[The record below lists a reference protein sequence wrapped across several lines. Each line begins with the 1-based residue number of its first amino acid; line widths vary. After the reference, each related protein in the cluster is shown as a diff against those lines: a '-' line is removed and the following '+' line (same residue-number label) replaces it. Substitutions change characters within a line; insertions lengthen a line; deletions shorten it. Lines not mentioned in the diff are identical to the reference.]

1 MNESNLTVT
10 IFSDEYR
17 DLIKTKCNYDI
28 LLGLLID
35 DMELNYSGSELRL
48 SGTNAAKIIEQFAP
62 MAVKL
67 RFDELRGVKSAIAK
81 RRLDD
86 FSEGK

>member
-17 DLIKTKCNYDI
+17 DLVKSKCNLDI
-28 LLGLLID
+28 LLGLLIE
-35 DMELNYSGSELRL
+35 DMELDYSGNGLRF
-48 SGTNAAKIIEQFAP
+48 SGSHATKIVEQFSP

-67 RFDELRGVKSAIAK
+67 RFEELKERG
-81 RRLDD
+81 
-86 FSEGK
+86 

>member
-10 IFSDEYR
+10 IFSEEYR
-17 DLIKTKCNYDI
+17 DLIKSKCNLDI
-28 LLGLLID
+28 LLGLLIE
-35 DMELNYSGSELRL
+35 DMELSYNGSELRL

-67 RFDELRGVKSAIAK
+67 RFDELSE
-81 RRLDD
+81 RR
-86 FSEGK
+86 

>member
-10 IFSDEYR
+10 IFSEEYR
-17 DLIKTKCNYDI
+17 DLVKSKCNLDI

-48 SGTNAAKIIEQFAP
+48 SGTYAVKIIEQFAP

-67 RFDELRGVKSAIAK
+67 RFEELKERG
-81 RRLDD
+81 
-86 FSEGK
+86 

>member
-1 MNESNLTVT
+1 MIESNLTVT

-17 DLIKTKCNYDI
+17 DLVKSKCNLDI

-48 SGTNAAKIIEQFAP
+48 SGTYAVKIIEQFAP

-67 RFDELRGVKSAIAK
+67 RFEELKERG
-81 RRLDD
+81 
-86 FSEGK
+86 

>member
-28 LLGLLID
+28 LLGLLIE

-48 SGTNAAKIIEQFAP
+48 SGTYAVKIVEQFAP

-67 RFDELRGVKSAIAK
+67 RFDELKERG
-81 RRLDD
+81 
-86 FSEGK
+86 

>member
-17 DLIKTKCNYDI
+17 DLIKSKCNLDI

-48 SGTNAAKIIEQFAP
+48 SGTHAVDIVEQFAP

-67 RFDELRGVKSAIAK
+67 RFEELKERG
-81 RRLDD
+81 
-86 FSEGK
+86 

>member
-17 DLIKTKCNYDI
+17 DLIKSKCNYDI
-28 LLGLLID
+28 LLGLLIE

-67 RFDELRGVKSAIAK
+67 RFEELKERG
-81 RRLDD
+81 
-86 FSEGK
+86 